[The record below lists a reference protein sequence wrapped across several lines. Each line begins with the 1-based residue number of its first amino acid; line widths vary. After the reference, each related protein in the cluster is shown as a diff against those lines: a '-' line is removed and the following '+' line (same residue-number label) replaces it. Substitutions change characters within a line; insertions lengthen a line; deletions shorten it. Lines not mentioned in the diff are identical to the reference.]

1 MTSSPQRLSTH
12 GAVDL
17 SAFKRPA
24 QPAATAGAGQASS
37 NTASPYVVD
46 VTEATFEADVIVRS
60 AVVPVVV
67 DFWAEWCEPCK
78 QLSPLLERLAD
89 EAAGRWMLA
98 KIDVDANQR
107 LAGAA
112 GVQSIPMVL
121 GVIAGQAVPLFTGAL
136 PEAEVRRYL
145 DELIKVAVA
154 NGVTGRIAGPP
165 AGEPGDEARDEARDE
180 AQPPAPAADPYADAM
195 DLLVAGDLDR
205 AADAYDALLAQRPGD
220 PDAARGRALV
230 DLARRVGHLD
240 QATVLAAAAVS
251 PDDVEAQCLAADIE
265 VASGTP
271 DSAFKRLV
279 ELVRR
284 SNGDDRDAAR
294 VHLVGLFAVLG
305 PADPRVAAARTALAN
320 ALF

>member
-1 MTSSPQRLSTH
+1 
-12 GAVDL
+12 
-17 SAFKRPA
+17 
-24 QPAATAGAGQASS
+24 
-37 NTASPYVVD
+37 
-46 VTEATFEADVIVRS
+46 
-60 AVVPVVV
+60 
-67 DFWAEWCEPCK
+67 
-78 QLSPLLERLAD
+78 
-89 EAAGRWMLA
+89 MLA

-145 DELIKVAVA
+145 DELMRVAVA

-165 AGEPGDEARDEARDE
+165 AGEPGDEAGDE
-180 AQPPAPAADPYADAM
+180 AQPPAAAPDPYADAM
-195 DLLVAGDLDR
+195 DLLVAGDLDG

-240 QATVLAAAAVS
+240 QATVLAAAAAS
-251 PDDVEAQCLAADIE
+251 PDDVDAQCLAADIE
-265 VASGTP
+265 VASG
-271 DSAFKRLV
+271 DAGLRLQTIGGV
-279 ELVRR
+279 VRR
-284 SNGDDRDAAR
+284 STGDDRDAAR
-294 VHLVGLFAVLG
+294 AHLVDLFAVLG

>member
-1 MTSSPQRLSTH
+1 MTSSPQRLPTH

-24 QPAATAGAGQASS
+24 QPAPTAPGAGQAPSYTT
-37 NTASPYVVD
+37 NPYVVD
-46 VTEATFEADVIVRS
+46 VTEGTFEADVIARS

-121 GVIAGQAVPLFTGAL
+121 GVIAGQAVPLFTGAF
-136 PEAEVRRYL
+136 PEADVRRYL
-145 DELIKVAVA
+145 DELMRVAVA

-165 AGEPGDEARDEARDE
+165 ADESGDDAE
-180 AQPPAPAADPYADAM
+180 PPAPAPDPYADAM

-240 QATVLAAAAVS
+240 PASVLAAAEAR
-251 PDDVEAQCLAADIE
+251 PDDVAAQCLAADTE

-271 DSAFKRLV
+271 DAAFKRLV

-284 SNGDDRDAAR
+284 TTGDDRDAVRA
-294 VHLVGLFAVLG
+294 HLVGLFAVLG

>member
-1 MTSSPQRLSTH
+1 MTSSPQRLATH

-24 QPAATAGAGQASS
+24 QPAGTVASGGPSTAGS
-37 NTASPYVVD
+37 TKPYVVE
-46 VTEATFEADVIVRS
+46 VTEATFEAEVINRS

-78 QLSPLLERLAD
+78 QLSPLLERLVAQD
-89 EAAGRWMLA
+89 EGRWLLA

-145 DELIKVAVA
+145 DELIRVAVA
-154 NGVTGRIAGPP
+154 NGVTGRLAGPP
-165 AGEPGDEARDEARDE
+165 AGAVGADAADEPAG
-180 AQPPAPAADPYADAM
+180 PPSDPYADAM
-195 DLLVAGDLDR
+195 DLVVSGDLDG
-205 AADAYDALLAQRPGD
+205 AAAAYQTMLDQNPGD
-220 PDAARGRALV
+220 DEAARGLALV
-230 DLARRVGHLD
+230 ELGRRIEQLD
-240 QATVLAAAAVS
+240 PTTVLAAAAER
-251 PDDVEAQCLAADIE
+251 PDDVKAQLDAADVE
-265 VASGTP
+265 VGNGDAAA
-271 DSAFKRLV
+271 AFARLV
-279 ELVRR
+279 DLVRR
-284 SNGDDRDAAR
+284 TSGDDRDAAR
-294 VHLVGLFAVLG
+294 AHLLGLFTALG
-305 PADPRVAAARTALAN
+305 SADPRVGAARTALAN